1 MLQAA
6 VEFGS
11 ISIDTLGKDMPFV
24 AGNVAAIM
32 GGLLIALLGSLA
44 FPDPSFK
51 WPMLNERIPLIDDI
65 EPPKDEDE
73 SDERLQRQVKIA
85 CWASIILTVILVIL
99 WPLPMHMGGGV
110 FSEGGLAF
118 WVVLEILWA
127 VVGGVVITVLPVYET
142 LRDLKEAKKVLDM
155 ATTSRTLKNGGT
167 LKAPQVEGKKGY
179 TGPVATQA
187 QGEVTV

>member
-1 MLQAA
+1 
-6 VEFGS
+6 
-11 ISIDTLGKDMPFV
+11 
-24 AGNVAAIM
+24 
-32 GGLLIALLGSLA
+32 
-44 FPDPSFK
+44 
-51 WPMLNERIPLIDDI
+51 
-65 EPPKDEDE
+65 
-73 SDERLQRQVKIA
+73 
-85 CWASIILTVILVIL
+85 VIL

-167 LKAPQVEGKKGY
+167 LKAPKVEGKKAFNPTANMG
-179 TGPVATQA
+179 AA
-187 QGEVTV
+187 DVTV